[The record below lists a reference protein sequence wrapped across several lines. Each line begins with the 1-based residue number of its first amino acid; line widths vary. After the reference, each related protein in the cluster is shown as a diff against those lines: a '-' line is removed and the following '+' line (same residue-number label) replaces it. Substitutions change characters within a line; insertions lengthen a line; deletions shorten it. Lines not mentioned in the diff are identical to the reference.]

1 MGKKNASRTS
11 TSPATKL
18 SFSEK
23 MARANSRGD
32 FSTFFMIAPSVL
44 LLLVTSVY
52 PFIWIFR
59 YVCYDYNGMT
69 SYYVGF
75 HNFERMAADTTFWN
89 SILHTF
95 EYAALKI
102 VFIIPLA
109 LIMAVL
115 MNRRIK
121 GSGIFRIIYFM
132 PTIIST
138 AVSSM
143 VFTFI
148 FAAYNGVLNAILRAT
163 GIISQ
168 NINWL
173 GDSKTA
179 MWAVIIVAIWGGFGN
194 YMIYF
199 ISGMSGIS
207 EDVYES
213 AQIDG
218 ANGFQTFWKI
228 TLPMLSPM
236 LKIIL
241 MLAITGA
248 FKDYDSILVLTAG
261 GPNNR
266 TQVMFLYI
274 YQLIFGTSSA
284 NPQIGY
290 GTVLSLAAALI
301 VGIVTAVYLF
311 FARKLDEVM

>member
-1 MGKKNASRTS
+1 MGNKEKVQLPAKSKKPLKER
-11 TSPATKL
+11 
-18 SFSEK
+18 
-23 MARANSRGD
+23 MARGNSRGD
-32 FSTFFMIAPSVL
+32 FAAFFMLAPSVL

-52 PFIWIFR
+52 PFLWIFR

-69 SYYVGF
+69 SYYTGSR
-75 HNFERMAADTTFWN
+75 NFTRMLTDSTFWN
-89 SILHTF
+89 SVGHTF
-95 EYAALKI
+95 EYAVLKI

-121 GSGIFRIIYFM
+121 GSGLFRGIYFM

-148 FAAYNGVLNAILRAT
+148 FAAYNGVLNAVLRAT
-163 GIISQ
+163 GIIEK

-173 GDSKTA
+173 GDTKTA

-248 FKDYDSILVLTAG
+248 FKDYDSILVLTQG

-274 YQLIFGTSSA
+274 YQLIFGTSVA

-290 GTVLSLAAALI
+290 GTVLSLSAAVI
-301 VGIVTAVYLF
+301 VGLVTAVYQF
-311 FARKLDEVM
+311 FARKLDDVM

>member
-1 MGKKNASRTS
+1 MKKEQAKEQT
-11 TSPATKL
+11 AKL
-18 SFSEK
+18 PMRERFHR
-23 MARANSRGD
+23 ARARGD
-32 FSTFFMIAPSVL
+32 FAAFFMMAPAVF

-69 SYYVGF
+69 SYYVGA
-75 HNFERMAADTTFWN
+75 HNFERMLGDSTFWG
-89 SILHTF
+89 SVAHTF
-95 EYAALKI
+95 EYAFLKI
-102 VFIIPLA
+102 IFIIPLA

-115 MNRRIK
+115 MNRKIR

-132 PTIIST
+132 PTIISA
-138 AVSSM
+138 AVSAM
-143 VFTFI
+143 VFSFI
-148 FAAYNGVLNAILRAT
+148 FAAYNGVLNAILRAL
-163 GIISQ
+163 GIINN

-213 AQIDG
+213 AKIDG
-218 ANGFQTFWKI
+218 ANGMQTFWRI

-248 FKDYDSILVLTAG
+248 FRDYDSILVLTQG

-274 YQLIFGTSSA
+274 YQLIFGTNA
-284 NPQIGY
+284 RNPQIGY
-290 GTVLSLAAALI
+290 GTVLSLVAAVI
-301 VGIVTAVYLF
+301 VGTVTMLYLH
-311 FARKLDEVM
+311 FAKKLDEVM

>member
-1 MGKKNASRTS
+1 MGKKNTNQ
-11 TSPATKL
+11 TSPAKR
-18 SFSEK
+18 SFAER

-75 HNFERMAADTTFWN
+75 HNFERMATDSTFLN
-89 SILHTF
+89 SVGHTF

-148 FAAYNGVLNAILRAT
+148 FAAYNGVLNAILRST

>member
-1 MGKKNASRTS
+1 MSAQSKTAV
-11 TSPATKL
+11 SPTRKRSL
-18 SFSEK
+18 K
-23 MARANSRGD
+23 QKIARVRAEGG
-32 FSTFFMIAPSVL
+32 FAAALMLAPSVF

-52 PFIWIFR
+52 PFLWVFR
-59 YVCYDYNGMT
+59 YVAYDYNGMT
-69 SYYVGF
+69 SYYVGA
-75 HNFERMAADTTFWN
+75 HNFTRMLQDATFWE
-89 SILHTF
+89 SVLHTF
-95 EYAALKI
+95 EYAALKV

-115 MNRRIK
+115 MSRKIM
-121 GSGIFRIIYFM
+121 GSGLFRGIYFM
-132 PTIIST
+132 PTIISA

-148 FAAYNGVLNAILRAT
+148 FAAYNGVLNAVLRAA
-163 GIISQ
+163 GLISQ

-173 GDSKTA
+173 GDENVA

-199 ISGMSGIS
+199 MSGMSSIS
-207 EDVYES
+207 NDVYES
-213 AQIDG
+213 ARIDG
-218 ANGFQTFWKI
+218 ANGMQIFWKI

-248 FKDYDSILVLTAG
+248 FKDYESIMVLTQG

-274 YQLIFGTSSA
+274 YQLIFGTNVK

-290 GTVLSLAAALI
+290 GTVLSLMAAVI
-301 VGIVTAVYLF
+301 VGAVTGIYLLL
-311 FARKLDEVM
+311 ARKLDDVM